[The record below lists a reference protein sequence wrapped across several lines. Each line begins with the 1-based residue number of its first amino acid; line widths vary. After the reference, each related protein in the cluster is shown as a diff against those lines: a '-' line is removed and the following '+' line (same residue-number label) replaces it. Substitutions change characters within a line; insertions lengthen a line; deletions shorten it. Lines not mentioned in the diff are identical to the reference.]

1 MRCLLALPV
10 TLLCLIG
17 CGGSSPPSLE
27 GKWVLDVEASGV
39 PDMGQD
45 MKDVPYIRFEGD
57 SKAFFSVNGHAVD
70 EMAATYERNGK
81 LIRVFPE
88 EYVRPIFFGIDGS
101 IYKDGMA
108 IEWEFDDD
116 QVVWAQRGR
125 QGRKLMFKRGSS
137 PAPYRPARVSGTPLD
152 QPAGGAR

>member
-27 GKWVLDVEASGV
+27 GKWVLDVE
-39 PDMGQD
+39 
-45 MKDVPYIRFEGD
+45 EGD
-57 SKAFFSVNGHAVD
+57 TKAFFSVNGHAVD

-101 IYKDGMA
+101 TYKEGMA
-108 IEWEFDDD
+108 IEWEFDGD

-137 PAPYRPARVSGTPLD
+137 QAPDRPARVSGTPLD
-152 QPAGGAR
+152 QPPGGAR